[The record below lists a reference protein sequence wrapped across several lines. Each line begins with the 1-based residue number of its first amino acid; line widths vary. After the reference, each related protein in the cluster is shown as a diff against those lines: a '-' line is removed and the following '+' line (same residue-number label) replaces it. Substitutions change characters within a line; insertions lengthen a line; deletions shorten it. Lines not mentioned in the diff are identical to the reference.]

1 MADLEKEYKM
11 KYRPKKMSLS
21 WFRICL
27 SLCLLYACDDS
38 PPSDSLSGEIAAG
51 EIAAGEVAAGE
62 IMAGETMAG
71 EMAAGMPGPLSQLSD
86 TVQVQFDEVG
96 GLHLNCKTQE
106 DCFTAQGYYH
116 AAHRFTQMDINRLF
130 PQGKLGER
138 VGNLALD
145 TDIRNRL
152 IFSTKDGQSIEEQMW
167 SACSEESKRMLEAYA
182 RGVNAWLAK
191 WRSGDPQAQLS
202 DEYNFAIF
210 DKSTIKDW
218 TPLDSLSVALV
229 LIQDLTERSG
239 RHLRNARLLSDLGPE
254 LYFDIFGDTPAF
266 PTSVLGGATGVNSV
280 ASIPMDGK
288 KELPSDDHYAKGEF
302 KLNLL
307 FRRLKSSKSLFKK
320 GQWESRSVWRHL
332 PEHNPQVLGS
342 NNWVLSADRSSSDQ
356 AWLSNDPHLGLSN
369 PSVWYLAHLRV
380 MPESEQDESPFN
392 VTGVSLPGIP
402 SIVIGHNEHIAWGM
416 TTTYY
421 DFTDVYIEE
430 LSADGEHVIF
440 EGEEVEILRREDQ
453 YNLAGMPSEQ
463 YESLYVPHHGPIIA
477 IDREAGT
484 AATMRW
490 TGQDADTDV
499 EFLLALAQAKT
510 VHDAQEAIKTVTTIG
525 QNFVVADD
533 QGDIAWFP
541 YNRLPSRPWASLDL
555 NPAFPLPGDGQA
567 EWGPTLSYE
576 SLPQLKNPE
585 SGLIVTANHDMT
597 GAFADGD
604 PTNDAQLEGPAQAM
618 QESPANGYRYSQSQR
633 LLDREEPHNRAS
645 LTEIIHDRELLLARR
660 LLPVILMTVD
670 ISVLSES
677 GQRALSV
684 LSPWSESSRPYDC
697 PAGLS
702 TDALDLATP
711 SDDPQEK
718 ADSAACYVFHVLY
731 AELGKTIFGD
741 ELSETSDNNNLYP
754 YFEAIARLIA
764 RPEVLRGGIAYWDD
778 ISTET
783 EEDMSLSIAEA
794 LNKTGSYFNR
804 EYGSNVDEWLWGK
817 VHTVTLTASVLNEAG
832 VRDYNNGPY
841 ANHGGLYTVDVAN
854 PRNLY
859 SRDYDHGAGASMRF
873 VCELT
878 SPPQCQIEIPGGQVH
893 HRDHPH
899 YDDLLTKW
907 LKREPILMPFT
918 QEAVDNA
925 SIEVQ
930 QWP

>member
-320 GQWESRSVWRHL
+320 G
-332 PEHNPQVLGS
+332 
-342 NNWVLSADRSSSDQ
+342 
-356 AWLSNDPHLGLSN
+356 
-369 PSVWYLAHLRV
+369 
-380 MPESEQDESPFN
+380 
-392 VTGVSLPGIP
+392 
-402 SIVIGHNEHIAWGM
+402 
-416 TTTYY
+416 
-421 DFTDVYIEE
+421 
-430 LSADGEHVIF
+430 
-440 EGEEVEILRREDQ
+440 
-453 YNLAGMPSEQ
+453 
-463 YESLYVPHHGPIIA
+463 
-477 IDREAGT
+477 
-484 AATMRW
+484 
-490 TGQDADTDV
+490 
-499 EFLLALAQAKT
+499 
-510 VHDAQEAIKTVTTIG
+510 
-525 QNFVVADD
+525 
-533 QGDIAWFP
+533 
-541 YNRLPSRPWASLDL
+541 
-555 NPAFPLPGDGQA
+555 
-567 EWGPTLSYE
+567 
-576 SLPQLKNPE
+576 
-585 SGLIVTANHDMT
+585 
-597 GAFADGD
+597 
-604 PTNDAQLEGPAQAM
+604 
-618 QESPANGYRYSQSQR
+618 
-633 LLDREEPHNRAS
+633 
-645 LTEIIHDRELLLARR
+645 
-660 LLPVILMTVD
+660 
-670 ISVLSES
+670 
-677 GQRALSV
+677 
-684 LSPWSESSRPYDC
+684 
-697 PAGLS
+697 
-702 TDALDLATP
+702 
-711 SDDPQEK
+711 
-718 ADSAACYVFHVLY
+718 
-731 AELGKTIFGD
+731 
-741 ELSETSDNNNLYP
+741 
-754 YFEAIARLIA
+754 
-764 RPEVLRGGIAYWDD
+764 
-778 ISTET
+778 
-783 EEDMSLSIAEA
+783 
-794 LNKTGSYFNR
+794 
-804 EYGSNVDEWLWGK
+804 
-817 VHTVTLTASVLNEAG
+817 
-832 VRDYNNGPY
+832 
-841 ANHGGLYTVDVAN
+841 
-854 PRNLY
+854 
-859 SRDYDHGAGASMRF
+859 
-873 VCELT
+873 
-878 SPPQCQIEIPGGQVH
+878 
-893 HRDHPH
+893 
-899 YDDLLTKW
+899 
-907 LKREPILMPFT
+907 
-918 QEAVDNA
+918 
-925 SIEVQ
+925 
-930 QWP
+930 

>member
-1 MADLEKEYKM
+1 MNHIPIRKM
-11 KYRPKKMSLS
+11 FLHHLRVSVSLVL
-21 WFRICL
+21 L
-27 SLCLLYACDDS
+27 STLLIACDDERS
-38 PPSDSLSGEIAAG
+38 TTDSG
-51 EIAAGEVAAGE
+51 AGE
-62 IMAGETMAG
+62 IMAGEIMAG
-71 EMAAGMPGPLSQLSD
+71 EMMAGEMMAGEMMAGEMMAGEIGDDPLAQLSD
-86 TVQVQFDEVG
+86 QVHVQFDTMG
-96 GLHLNCKTQE
+96 GLHLSCKTRE

-130 PQGKLGER
+130 PQGRLGER
-138 VGNLALD
+138 IGNFALD
-145 TDIRNRL
+145 IDRRNRL

-167 SACSEESKRMLEAYA
+167 AASSDESKRMLEAYT

-191 WRSGDPQAQLS
+191 WRSGDPEAKLS

-239 RHLRNARLLSDLGPE
+239 RHLRNARLISSLGPE
-254 LYFDIFGDTPAF
+254 LYFDIFGDAPAF
-266 PTSVLGGATGVNSV
+266 PTSVLGGSEGVNAV
-280 ASIPMDGK
+280 ASNMNPNEKNNLG
-288 KELPSDDHYAKGEF
+288 H
-302 KLNLL
+302 LNQHADQVQLDQL
-307 FRRLKSSKSLFKK
+307 SARLKKSTSLFKE
-320 GQWESRSVWRHL
+320 GLWESRSAWRHL
-332 PEHNPQVLGS
+332 PEHNPQALGS
-342 NNWVLSADRSSSDQ
+342 NNWVLSSARSTGEQ

-369 PSVWYLAHLRV
+369 PSVWYLAHLKV
-380 MPESEQDESPFN
+380 MPEADTQESPFN

-402 SIVIGHNEHIAWGM
+402 SIIIGHNEHLAWGM

-430 LSADGEHVIF
+430 LSSDGGHVIF
-440 EGEEVEILRREDQ
+440 NGEEVEIIRRDDQ
-453 YNLAGMPSEQ
+453 YDLAGMPSEQ
-463 YESLYVPHHGPIIA
+463 HTSLFVPHHGPIIA

-510 VHDAQEAIKTVTTIG
+510 VDEAQEAIKYVTTIG

-567 EWGPTLSYE
+567 EWGSALPYE

-585 SGLIVTANHDMT
+585 TGLIVTANHDMT
-597 GAFADGD
+597 GAFADGN
-604 PTNDAQLEGPAQAM
+604 PTNDAQSEGPAQAM
-618 QESPANGYRYSQSQR
+618 QESPANGYRYSQAQR
-633 LLDREEPHNRAS
+633 LLDREAPHDRES
-645 LTEIIHDRELLLARR
+645 LTNIIHDRELLLARR
-660 LLPVILMTVD
+660 LLPM
-670 ISVLSES
+670 VLSSVDVSALTES

-684 LSPWSESSRPYDC
+684 LSPWAMSERPYDC

-702 TDALDLATP
+702 TESFDNAQP
-711 SDDPQEK
+711 SDDPQER

-731 AELGKTIFGD
+731 AELGKAIFTD
-741 ELSETSDNNNLYP
+741 ELSEASGDNGLYP
-754 YFEAIARLIA
+754 YFEATARLLA
-764 RPEVLRGGIAYWDD
+764 RPEVLQRGIAYWDD
-778 ISTET
+778 ITTET
-783 EEDMSLSIAEA
+783 EEDMSLTMAEA
-794 LNKTGSYFNR
+794 FNKTGSYFNR
-804 EYGSNVDEWLWGK
+804 EYGSDVNEWLWGK
-817 VHTVTLTASVLNEAG
+817 VHTITTTASVLNEAG

-841 ANHGGLYTVDVAN
+841 PNHGGLYTVDVAN

-859 SRDYDHGAGASMRF
+859 ERDYDHGAGASMRF

-893 HRDHPH
+893 QRDHPH
-899 YDDLLTKW
+899 YDDLLMKW
-907 LKREPILMPFT
+907 LKREPLMMPFSS
-918 QEAVDNA
+918 EAVEDA
-925 SIEVQ
+925 LSSEL